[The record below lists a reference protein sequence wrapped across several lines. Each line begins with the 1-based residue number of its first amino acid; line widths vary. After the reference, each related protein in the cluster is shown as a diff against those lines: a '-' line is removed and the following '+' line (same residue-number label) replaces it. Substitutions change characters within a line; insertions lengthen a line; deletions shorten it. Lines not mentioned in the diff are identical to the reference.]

1 MNDVWLADS
10 AELSGYAVWQH
21 PKVWDIRVN
30 EGDSVTIGVYVKA
43 GNGSWG
49 TIDDFL
55 LNPQKGDAPPADDNP
70 SI

>member
-1 MNDVWLADS
+1 
-10 AELSGYAVWQH
+10 
-21 PKVWDIRVN
+21 VN

-55 LNPQKGDAPPADDNP
+55 LNPQKGDAPPADDAP